1 MLPTFKAGVS
11 FLLSP
16 LLKHSQ
22 IYPSVHMVNL
32 GTSISS
38 EVVDQDELSQTRS
51 QLQTLNF
58 EGLLHY
64 LTSKP
69 GGQ

>member
-1 MLPTFKAGVS
+1 MLPTFKAGGS
-11 FLLSP
+11 FLLGP

-38 EVVDQDELSQTRS
+38 EADDQDELSQTCS
-51 QLQTLNF
+51 QLHTLNF
-58 EGLLHY
+58 EE
-64 LTSKP
+64 
-69 GGQ
+69 